1 MRYFPIF
8 MDLHG
13 QKVLLIGAGN
23 VAERKARSLI
33 KAGAQVHIV
42 AREINAR
49 FSHWIAAGSVLHVA
63 REYQPAQIQGAR
75 LVFAATGDQQLNSRV
90 FADAEQLSVPVNV
103 VDDLKLCRFI
113 SPAVVD
119 RSPVQV
125 AISTGGSAPVL
136 ARRLRSWIE
145 TLLPLGLG
153 QVAAAAGDLRRLA
166 RERLPQSRRKQFW
179 EKLLSDARLRSFS
192 LQSRRDI
199 GHCMRR
205 EIDKAT
211 IAEHVDQLERARQE
225 GRVFLVGAGPGR
237 ADLLTL
243 RALHVLAMAD
253 VILHDGLVSE
263 EILDLARRDADRIN
277 VGKRAGKTHLT
288 QHDIH
293 ACMLNEINK
302 GKNVVRL
309 KGGDSF
315 IFGRGGEEL
324 EYLREHGVSY
334 EVVPGITAA
343 LGCAAYAGIPLTHRD
358 HAQSLTFITGHLS
371 AGKESALESNCP
383 AIDWA
388 GIAGPGKTTVVY
400 MGVRQAAGIR
410 KELLQ
415 AGISADLPVALVVD
429 GSLDTQLVLHGRIE
443 NMARMA
449 AQAGPDS
456 PGLLIIGQVAA
467 LGSNLDW
474 FGDGAILKSAA

>member
-13 QKVLLIGAGN
+13 QKVLLIGAGT
-23 VAERKARSLI
+23 VAERKARLLI
-33 KAGAQVHIV
+33 KAGAQVHVV

-49 FSHWIAAGSVLHVA
+49 FTHWIATGTVLHVA

-153 QVAAAAGDLRRLA
+153 QVAEAAGDLRRLA
-166 RERLPQSRRKQFW
+166 RERLPQARRKQFW

-199 GHCMRR
+199 AHSMRR
-205 EIDKAT
+205 EIEKA
-211 IAEHVDQLERARQE
+211 AADQQAHARQG

-243 RALHVLAMAD
+243 RALHILAMAD

-277 VGKRAGKTHLT
+277 VGKRAGKTHLA

-293 ACMLNEINK
+293 ACMLNEVNK
-302 GKNVVRL
+302 GKIVVRL

-343 LGCAAYAGIPLTHRD
+343 LGCAAYAGIPLTHRN

-371 AGKESALESNCP
+371 GGKGSALEANYP

-400 MGVRQAAGIR
+400 MGMRQAAGIR
-410 KELLQ
+410 KALLQ
-415 AGISADLPVALVVD
+415 AGISADLPVALVVN

-443 NMARMA
+443 NMAQMA

>member
-1 MRYFPIF
+1 MHYFPIF
-8 MDLHG
+8 MDLRG
-13 QKVLLIGAGN
+13 QVVVLIGAGN
-23 VAERKARSLI
+23 VAERKARLLL
-33 KAGAQVHIV
+33 KAGARVHVV
-42 AREINAR
+42 AREFNAQ
-49 FSHWIAAGSVLHVA
+49 FSHWITAGRVQHVA
-63 REYQPAQIQGAR
+63 REYQVEQLHGAR
-75 LVFAATGDQQLNSRV
+75 LVFVATGDLQLNSRV
-90 FADAEQLSVPVNV
+90 FADAEHLSVPVNV
-103 VDDLKLCRFI
+103 VDDRKLCRFI

-119 RSPVQV
+119 RSPIQV

-145 TLLPLGLG
+145 ALLPLGLG
-153 QVAAAAGDLRRLA
+153 QVANAAGDLRSLA

-192 LQSRRDI
+192 LQSRGGI
-199 GHCMRR
+199 GRSMRR
-205 EIDKAT
+205 EIEKA
-211 IAEHVDQLERARQE
+211 AVAGQVHAPQQ

-243 RALHVLAMAD
+243 RALHVLGMAD

-277 VGKRAGKTHLT
+277 VGKRAGKAHLA
-288 QHDIH
+288 QQDIH
-293 ACMLNEINK
+293 ACMLDEVNK

-324 EYLREHGVSY
+324 EYLRQHGVSY

-343 LGCAAYAGIPLTHRD
+343 LACAAYAGIPLTHRD
-358 HAQSLTFITGHLS
+358 YAQSLTFVTGHLS
-371 AGKESALESNCP
+371 TGKGAAMDANCP
-383 AIDWA
+383 VIDWA
-388 GIAGPGKTTVVY
+388 GIAGPGKTAAVY
-400 MGVRQAAGIR
+400 MGVRQAARIR
-410 KELLQ
+410 KAMLQ
-415 AGISADLPVALVVD
+415 AGISADLPVALVLD

-443 NMARMA
+443 NMAQLA

-456 PGLLIIGQVAA
+456 AGLLIIGQVTA
-467 LGSNLDW
+467 LGRNLNW
-474 FGDGAILKSAA
+474 FGEGALLQSAA